1 MKKKIW
7 EVTKQVMGKLFT
19 SAKFWLTATA
29 AIVWLLGRLKWNVPP
44 EDILPAVGMIMTLV
58 TTIGLADLGKEKAKI
73 DSAIQGAKDK
83 LAADK
88 PPAEPSVAGP
98 MPPSIAG
105 GKTKK

>member
-7 EVTKQVMGKLFT
+7 EVAKQVMGKLFT

-29 AIVWLLGRLKWNVPP
+29 AIVWLLGRLKWNVPQ
-44 EDILPAVGMIMTLV
+44 EDILPVVGMIMTLV
-58 TTIGLADLGKEKAKI
+58 TTIGLADLGKEKPRIEAALADAK
-73 DSAIQGAKDK
+73 AKLD
-83 LAADK
+83 ADK
-88 PPAEPSVAGP
+88 QPAPPAAPGP